1 MTCTYVITGASRGL
15 GFEFIKQVS
24 AQGHTVISLARNP
37 DASENLQKLVD
48 SKKVFAFKLDVLNK
62 ESIKLQKKK
71 LIYTHVN
78 EAASEGI
85 DCLINNAGIIGDR
98 ECDILN
104 TPGEEYLEVFNT
116 NVVAVSNITQAF
128 LPLLRKRGQER
139 PKKVLNISSLLGSIS
154 SFSPWR
160 PDCTDATYLVSKCA
174 LDMLTKIFSNKLAC
188 ENFIVYAA
196 NPGWVKT
203 DMGGE
208 EAPIEACDSISDML
222 KVFDNVSAEQS
233 GALIDSDGQIISW

>member
-1 MTCTYVITGASRGL
+1 MTSTYVITGASRGL
-15 GFEFIKQVS
+15 GLEFVKQVS
-24 AQGHTVISLARNP
+24 AQGHTVIALARNP
-37 DASENLQKLVD
+37 DASKNLQKLID
-48 SKKVFAFKLDVLNK
+48 NKKVFAFKLDVLDK
-62 ESIKLQKKK
+62 ESIKNAVKE
-71 LIYTHVN
+71 VN
-78 EAASEGI
+78 EASPEGI
-85 DCLINNAGIIGDR
+85 DCLINNVGIYGNR
-98 ECDILN
+98 EYDILN

-116 NVVAVSNITQAF
+116 NVVAVSNVTQAF
-128 LPLLRKRGQER
+128 LPLLRKRGQENLKR
-139 PKKVLNISSLLGSIS
+139 ILNISSLLGSIS

-160 PDCTDATYLVSKCA
+160 PDCTGTAYLVSKCA
-174 LDMLTKIFSNKLAC
+174 LNMLTKIFSNKLAS

-208 EAPIEACDSISDML
+208 QAPIEACDSISDML